1 MKNIAK
7 YISKFL
13 EQSLQKQLKSKDVIK
28 ALHVSFKSFKFCYIY
43 GIKNAA
49 LCQFEK
55 KTVVS
60 KFKEYKEFKVI
71 NWLPTK

>member
-1 MKNIAK
+1 MKNIDK

-13 EQSLQKQLKSKDVIK
+13 EQFLQKQLKSKDVIK

-55 KTVVS
+55 KQLLVNL
-60 KFKEYKEFKVI
+60 KNIK
-71 NWLPTK
+71 NLR

>member
-28 ALHVSFKSFKFCYIY
+28 ALHVSFKSFKFCYI
-43 GIKNAA
+43 
-49 LCQFEK
+49 
-55 KTVVS
+55 
-60 KFKEYKEFKVI
+60 
-71 NWLPTK
+71 